1 MIAPIKIGIAEDHPL
16 LRNALIELL
25 NGEPGFELVVEA
37 SNGSELIAALQVNK
51 LDILL
56 LDITMPILNG
66 LQVLTLISEQFPE
79 LKVIIFSTHYEDKIV
94 SESFNCGARAF
105 VSKNADYTEI
115 VDAIYQVEEFGYFP
129 NEFLS
134 KKIIDNL
141 KKNKQFLTHNLK
153 IKISN
158 REKEILKLICEGFS
172 SNEISQK
179 LFISIRTVENH
190 RKSIFVKTK
199 TKGLADLVVYAV
211 RQGLFII
218 EDKSQ
223 SSNPHNF
230 LPISMAC
237 VSLTGLIP

>member
-16 LRNALIELL
+16 LRNALIDLL
-25 NGEPGFELVVEA
+25 NEEPGFEIVLKA
-37 SNGSELIAALQVNK
+37 SNGSELMSALQVNK
-51 LDILL
+51 PEILL
-56 LDITMPILNG
+56 LDIAMPILNG
-66 LQVLTLISEQFPE
+66 LQALTLISQQYPE
-79 LKVIIFSTHYEDKIV
+79 LKVIIFSTHFEDKIV
-94 SESFNCGARAF
+94 CKSFNCGARGF
-105 VSKNADYTEI
+105 VSKNADFTEI

-141 KKNKQFLTHNLK
+141 KKNIDYSNHDLK
-153 IKISN
+153 TQITN

-172 SNEISQK
+172 NNEISQK

-237 VSLTGLIP
+237 ASLTGLIP